1 MFTEVRR
8 HKPSVIYISQ
18 IDRWYATLGDVAL
31 TALTTMLKTL
41 PPTDPILLLATT
53 EMEVNEM
60 DKMLVR
66 DLFGYS
72 RRNRAEIAR
81 PDAVSTIVLGLFYAQ
96 KLTVSQDKRMA
107 YFGNVVSYIRKSPS
121 DFPDPHTRK
130 KRVLEELPVA
140 PPPPPRVK
148 TKEEKLTEKREDR
161 IMLNHL
167 KLRLQP
173 IMDQIKKKY
182 RSFYTPAIGRESIKH
197 LFEESDPNYV
207 SPDIAQQRPFILGQ
221 DKEGNKVITEVA
233 TGNFYYN
240 LDIGVIEER
249 ISNGFY
255 ARPRDF
261 YKDIKTLVHDARNI
275 GDRKMILKANEME
288 SNVDVDV
295 ADIEIKEGTAK
306 YEGLHARQVERV
318 RKAEEKAKK
327 KAAMEA
333 AIGMVSSSANGH
345 VLVQS
350 DVKGQEQADGEDED
364 SGPIRLGAPVP
375 PEAVR
380 TMAHFRVMSP
390 LPGDP
395 QQAEPIVTN
404 GDSVPSRPAQSGT
417 DDTQTTQAHSQM
429 GPPQLPRAGAS
440 QSAGDTQP
448 LPISQVS
455 ALTSL
460 PPGVSPSAVLNEA
473 STTNDP
479 STTNR
484 SSGNWST
491 QATNG
496 YHPDMDVDAHL
507 PDTQPPGSHPSGP
520 SQHTGSSNSPWFPSQ
535 ADAIAHGR
543 LSNLGYSGTHG
554 PTSPISSQAPTEQR
568 TPVTSRM
575 GLPNLLNDP
584 GPSDN
589 SSSIRNS
596 GASTTTTSSQ
606 LPIVHEEEIR
616 AFQRELTE
624 RTSGCTIEQLE
635 QINRELMDHIWTS
648 KHEWNR
654 MKVLGLLAQI
664 FNETI
669 RDIEEEQ
676 GLGQSSQDLLF
687 ERTRELYGSN

>member
-1 MFTEVRR
+1 M
-8 HKPSVIYISQ
+8 
-18 IDRWYATLGDVAL
+18 
-31 TALTTMLKTL
+31 
-41 PPTDPILLLATT
+41 
-53 EMEVNEM
+53 
-60 DKMLVR
+60 
-66 DLFGYS
+66 
-72 RRNRAEIAR
+72 
-81 PDAVSTIVLGLFYAQ
+81 
-96 KLTVSQDKRMA
+96 QDKRML
-107 YFGNVVSYIRKSPS
+107 YFDNVVSYIRKSPS

-148 TKEEKLTEKREDR
+148 TKEEKLAEKREDR

-182 RSFYTPAIGRESIKH
+182 RSFYTPAIGRESIKY
-197 LFEESDPNYV
+197 LFEETDPNFV
-207 SPDIAQQRPFILGQ
+207 SPDIAQQRPFVLGE
-221 DKEGNKVITEVA
+221 DREGNKVITEVA
-233 TGNFYYN
+233 TGHYYYN

-295 ADIEIKEGTAK
+295 ADIEMKEGTTK
-306 YEGLHARQVERV
+306 YEGLHARQLERV

-327 KAAMEA
+327 RAAMEA
-333 AIGMVSSSANGH
+333 AIGMVSGDTNGQA
-345 VLVQS
+345 LVQS
-350 DVKGQEQADGEDED
+350 DVNGQGQANGDDED
-364 SGPIRLGAPVP
+364 NGPIRLGAPVP
-375 PEAVR
+375 PEAAR
-380 TMAHFRVMSP
+380 TTAHFRVMSP

-395 QQAEPIVTN
+395 QQANTTITN
-404 GDSVPSRPAQSGT
+404 GDSVPSRPVQSGS
-417 DDTQTTQAHSQM
+417 DETQTTQPYSQM
-429 GPPQLPRAGAS
+429 GPPQLPRAGTFQA
-440 QSAGDTQP
+440 AGGPNTQ
-448 LPISQVS
+448 PISQTS

-496 YHPDMDVDAHL
+496 YHTDMDIDGPL
-507 PDTQPPGSHPSGP
+507 LDTQPPGSHPSGP

-535 ADAIAHGR
+535 ADAMAHGR

-554 PTSPISSQAPTEQR
+554 EQTSPTSSQAPTEQR
-568 TPVTSRM
+568 TPATSRM
-575 GLPNLLNDP
+575 GLPNLLNDTGLSETP
-584 GPSDN
+584 
-589 SSSIRNS
+589 SSIRNS
-596 GASTTTTSSQ
+596 GGSATTTTTSSQ

-654 MKVLGLLAQI
+654 MKVLNQLAQI

-676 GLGQSSQDLLF
+676 GVAQSSQDLLL
-687 ERTRELYGSN
+687 ERTRQLYDRRSDL

>member
-1 MFTEVRR
+1 M
-8 HKPSVIYISQ
+8 
-18 IDRWYATLGDVAL
+18 
-31 TALTTMLKTL
+31 
-41 PPTDPILLLATT
+41 
-53 EMEVNEM
+53 
-60 DKMLVR
+60 
-66 DLFGYS
+66 
-72 RRNRAEIAR
+72 
-81 PDAVSTIVLGLFYAQ
+81 
-96 KLTVSQDKRMA
+96 
-107 YFGNVVSYIRKSPS
+107 YFKNVVSYIRKSPS

-140 PPPPPRVK
+140 PPLPSRAK
-148 TKEEKLTEKREDR
+148 TKEEKMAEQRDDR
-161 IMLNHL
+161 VMLNHL

-173 IMDQIKKKY
+173 IMDQLKKKY
-182 RSFYTPAIGRESIKH
+182 RSFYTPAIGRESIKY

-207 SPDIAQQRPFILGQ
+207 SPDIAQQRPFALGQ
-221 DKEGNKVITEVA
+221 DEEGKKVLIEVA
-233 TGNFYYN
+233 TGNYYYN

-275 GDRKMILKANEME
+275 GDRKMILKANEIE

-295 ADIEIKEGTAK
+295 AEIEMKDGTTK
-306 YEGLHARQVERV
+306 FEGLHARQLERV

-327 KAAMEA
+327 RAAMEA
-333 AIGMVSSSANGH
+333 AIDMVSGGTNGQA
-345 VLVQS
+345 LVQS
-350 DVKGQEQADGEDED
+350 DVNGQGQANGDDED
-364 SGPIRLGAPVP
+364 SGPIRVGALVP
-375 PEAVR
+375 PEAAR
-380 TMAHFRVMSP
+380 TTAHFRVMSP
-390 LPGDP
+390 LSGGP
-395 QQAEPIVTN
+395 QQDEPPVTN

-417 DDTQTTQAHSQM
+417 DGTQTTQAHSQM
-429 GPPQLPRAGAS
+429 GPPQLPRAGTS
-440 QSAGDTQP
+440 QSAGGTQP
-448 LPISQVS
+448 QQISQVS

-496 YHPDMDVDAHL
+496 YHPDMDVDNHL

-535 ADAIAHGR
+535 ADAMAHGR

-554 PTSPISSQAPTEQR
+554 PTSPTSSQAPTEQR
-568 TPVTSRM
+568 TPATSRM

-584 GPSDN
+584 GPSDA

-606 LPIVHEEEIR
+606 LPIVHDEEIR

-654 MKVLGLLAQI
+654 MKVLGQLAQI

-676 GLGQSSQDLLF
+676 GVGQSSQDIFL
-687 ERTRELYGSN
+687 ERTRELYRSG